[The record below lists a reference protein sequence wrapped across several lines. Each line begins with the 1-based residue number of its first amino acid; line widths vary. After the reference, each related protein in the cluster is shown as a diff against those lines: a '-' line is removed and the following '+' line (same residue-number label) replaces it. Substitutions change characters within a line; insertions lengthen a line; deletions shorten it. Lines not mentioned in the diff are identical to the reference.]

1 VLARHSASARRRENL
16 PTAGRRESRLGSIKK
31 GNNRIEDWIP
41 ASAGMTFQVEEFLT
55 QYIRFPFMKKTNAAR
70 FLDGLKMDYKLCEYE
85 IDESDL
91 SAESVARKMGLPPE
105 QVFKTL
111 VARGDKTGVL
121 VACIPGNS
129 ELDLKAMA
137 MISGNK
143 KVDMVPMKEIQQL
156 TGYIRGG
163 VSPIGIKK
171 HYPIFLDESATMFP
185 FISIS
190 AGSRGSQI
198 FISPGD
204 LIKALDIKLCKIARS

>member
-1 VLARHSASARRRENL
+1 MS
-16 PTAGRRESRLGSIKK
+16 
-31 GNNRIEDWIP
+31 
-41 ASAGMTFQVEEFLT
+41 
-55 QYIRFPFMKKTNAAR
+55 MKKTNAAR
-70 FLDGLKMDYKLCEYE
+70 FLDSLHINYKLIEYE
-85 IDESDL
+85 VDESDL
-91 SAESVARKMGLPPE
+91 SAESVAKKVNLPPG

-121 VACIPGNS
+121 MACIPGNS

-137 MISGNK
+137 TVSGNK
-143 KVDMVPMKEIQQL
+143 KVEMVHVKEIQQL

-171 HYPIFLDESATMFP
+171 QYPIFLDESAMRFP

-190 AGSRGSQI
+190 AGVRGSQI

-204 LIKALDIKLCKIARS
+204 LIELLNIKPCKVAKN

>member
-1 VLARHSASARRRENL
+1 
-16 PTAGRRESRLGSIKK
+16 
-31 GNNRIEDWIP
+31 
-41 ASAGMTFQVEEFLT
+41 
-55 QYIRFPFMKKTNAAR
+55 
-70 FLDGLKMDYKLCEYE
+70 MDYKLCEYE

-137 MISGNK
+137 TISGNK

-163 VSPIGIKK
+163 VSPIGTKK
-171 HYPIFLDESATMFP
+171 RYPIFLDESAMKFP

-190 AGSRGSQI
+190 AGARGSQI